1 MVALSLFPFCFFL
14 DANGVAP
21 VAFVDEPNPN
31 PEAELGLL
39 GGGVSLDEDEIVVD
53 SGAFWDFE
61 EFELEEEP
69 SDLTAIFLGLA

>member
-31 PEAELGLL
+31 PEAELGFL
-39 GGGVSLDEDEIVVD
+39 GGGASVDEDEIVAD
-53 SGAFWDFE
+53 FWDSK

-69 SDLTAIFLGLA
+69 SDLTARILGLA